1 MNLLVVFLV
10 LLVICQSISI
20 GLGLLAERVFS
31 PYTGLITFIVLY
43 FAMFAVAWKLAIRLT
58 EPKSTIGT

>member
-1 MNLLVVFLV
+1 MNLLVVFII

-31 PYTGLITFIVLY
+31 PYVGLITFIVLY
-43 FAMFAVAWKLAIRLT
+43 FGMFAGAWMLAVRLT
-58 EPKSTIGT
+58 EPKSSIET